1 MRMRIIHY
9 ITQIITYKKNKMENM
24 PPGYRFY
31 PTEEELI
38 SFYLHNMLEGKKQCI
53 IRTVIPVVNIYDYNP
68 SQLPRKYIILSTTCL
83 H

>member
-1 MRMRIIHY
+1 
-9 ITQIITYKKNKMENM
+9 M

-38 SFYLHNMLEGKKQCI
+38 SFYLHKMLEGEKEYT

-68 SQLPRKYIILSTTCL
+68 SQLPRINLSMTWQSYCFSFFFL
-83 H
+83 FMNLNELELIDL

>member
-1 MRMRIIHY
+1 
-9 ITQIITYKKNKMENM
+9 MENM

-38 SFYLHNMLEGKKQCI
+38 TFYLHNMLEGEKQYI

-68 SQLPRKYIILSTTCL
+68 SQLPRIYNSFKFDYVNIIDFTI
-83 H
+83 